1 MPMSERGVADLGE
14 MSSHSR
20 AVTRIVSVL
29 IHSAPLGLC
38 IVLGLLWLLSD
49 R

>member
-1 MPMSERGVADLGE
+1 MPMSERGVADPGE
-14 MSSHSR
+14 MSSLSR

-29 IHSAPLGLC
+29 IHSAPLCLC
-38 IVLGLLWLLSD
+38 AVLALLWLIGH